1 MRDES
6 HYTER
11 NIGLDEKTVYQERI
25 IRQQMI
31 SEPLRHRVPDRSI
44 KEIITPYQEAYEMKI
59 KLGVKLYLFIIITV
73 LAVAIGTAALAYNI
87 NANQIDRYYKQV
99 AFDSAVNFSSFVD
112 GDYLRKLRTAVE
124 TDEFQSLRETAEEND
139 DEAAIQNYLEKN
151 GLWEGYTETRGKLVR
166 YCVHPEDRAMFQEA
180 FSKARIKQALDQSG
194 AFTLKYRLLEDGS
207 PVDVRMKAKRMR
219 PGSNQ
224 IIVSISLL

>member
-112 GDYLRKLRTAVE
+112 VDYLRKLRTAVE

-139 DEAAIQNYLEKN
+139 DEAAIQNSLEKN
-151 GLWEGYTETRGKLVR
+151 DLREGYTETRGKLVR
-166 YCVHPEDRAMFQEA
+166 IAFIRRAGRCSKKHSQRQE
-180 FSKARIKQALDQSG
+180 SNRRW
-194 AFTLKYRLLEDGS
+194 TS
-207 PVDVRMKAKRMR
+207 PVFSRLNIGCWMPAT
-219 PGSNQ
+219 PWTCA
-224 IIVSISLL
+224 